1 MIAMQSVCEDR
12 LHKSQVGA
20 VVARQVHVLEVADSN
35 SAPATLIFQVMQNK
49 VISFQLLSKG
59 ILFVRIACLLKW
71 FYGVT
76 VAQQILVLLETV
88 RFSLE
93 LPPLK
98 YYCYFN
104 LCASACESSSALFIV
119 YFFQVFFIYDFKILY
134 LNCL

>member
-1 MIAMQSVCEDR
+1 M
-12 LHKSQVGA
+12 
-20 VVARQVHVLEVADSN
+20 
-35 SAPATLIFQVMQNK
+35 
-49 VISFQLLSKG
+49 
-59 ILFVRIACLLKW
+59 RIACLLKW

-76 VAQQILVLLETV
+76 VAQEILVLLETV

-119 YFFQVFFIYDFKILY
+119 YFFRCFLFMILKY
-134 LNCL
+134 YISTACDKSLSFAIKAIR